1 MASTC
6 GICLESY
13 TKKNRVKVVCQY
25 CPVGACRPC
34 QQNYLLSTYSDP
46 HCFTCKQGWSTEFMT
61 ANFPIIFR
69 TKTLRMH
76 RRKILLEREKSL
88 LPTMQIFVEAK
99 RNMAVAQ
106 QKLDPIFTEYYKKAT
121 DLQTMRF
128 NTVNLKEQ
136 LARLHTKLE
145 AKKLESPTAE
155 ELAPYEADYKKMLDV
170 VAVHERKIPKYIKD
184 EFGPAAQQYDRARRL
199 VAQWQNV
206 YDTGQ
211 LPVQGAAEE
220 KKERREFIMRCP
232 ADDCRG
238 FLSTA
243 YKCGVCD
250 KKTCSE
256 CLEVLTEGEHTC
268 KPDAVETA
276 KAIKKET
283 RPCPKCGVR
292 IYKIDGC
299 DQMWCTLEGCGTAFS
314 WISGQVVTGRVH
326 NPHYYEWL
334 RRNGGGTAPRE
345 PGDIPCGGIPNVNDI
360 YVGFRT
366 HPVLTHGHP
375 MRMTLYE
382 IHRNVTEFQERLRD
396 YPAAMPALYNKEI
409 NVQYLMNVITEERW
423 QQLLEH
429 HEAKFNRKKEIGQI
443 LQTLVIAASDVLRD
457 FCTRAGYLP
466 TDLLIEWYDKEVAVN
481 LESLRCYTNET
492 FKKLSHSTRMA
503 VPQIGD
509 MWAWVPIRAIYKNAI
524 VDEDGAEVEEPV
536 PLPV

>member
-1 MASTC
+1 
-6 GICLESY
+6 
-13 TKKNRVKVVCQY
+13 
-25 CPVGACRPC
+25 
-34 QQNYLLSTYSDP
+34 
-46 HCFTCKQGWSTEFMT
+46 MT

-268 KPDAVETA
+268 KPMPWRRRS
-276 KAIKKET
+276 IKKET
-283 RPCPKCGVR
+283 RPCPKRG
-292 IYKIDGC
+292 
-299 DQMWCTLEGCGTAFS
+299 A
-314 WISGQVVTGRVH
+314 H
-326 NPHYYEWL
+326 
-334 RRNGGGTAPRE
+334 
-345 PGDIPCGGIPNVNDI
+345 
-360 YVGFRT
+360 
-366 HPVLTHGHP
+366 
-375 MRMTLYE
+375 
-382 IHRNVTEFQERLRD
+382 
-396 YPAAMPALYNKEI
+396 
-409 NVQYLMNVITEERW
+409 
-423 QQLLEH
+423 
-429 HEAKFNRKKEIGQI
+429 
-443 LQTLVIAASDVLRD
+443 LQD
-457 FCTRAGYLP
+457 
-466 TDLLIEWYDKEVAVN
+466 
-481 LESLRCYTNET
+481 
-492 FKKLSHSTRMA
+492 
-503 VPQIGD
+503 
-509 MWAWVPIRAIYKNAI
+509 
-524 VDEDGAEVEEPV
+524 
-536 PLPV
+536 